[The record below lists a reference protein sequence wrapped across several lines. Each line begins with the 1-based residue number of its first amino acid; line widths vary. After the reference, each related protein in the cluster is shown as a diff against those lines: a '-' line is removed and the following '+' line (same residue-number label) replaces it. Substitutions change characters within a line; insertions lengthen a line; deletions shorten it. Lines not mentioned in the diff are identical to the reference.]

1 MPGELLIG
9 HFAFFP
15 MLGRE
20 FALAFND
27 LVLFVAHRQTPGLD
41 FAT

>member
-15 MLGRE
+15 MLGSTQASRAGE
-20 FALAFND
+20 
-27 LVLFVAHRQTPGLD
+27 LVFVAHRQTPGLD

>member
-15 MLGRE
+15 ILGSARASRGGE
-20 FALAFND
+20 L
-27 LVLFVAHRQTPGLD
+27 LFVAHRQTPGLD